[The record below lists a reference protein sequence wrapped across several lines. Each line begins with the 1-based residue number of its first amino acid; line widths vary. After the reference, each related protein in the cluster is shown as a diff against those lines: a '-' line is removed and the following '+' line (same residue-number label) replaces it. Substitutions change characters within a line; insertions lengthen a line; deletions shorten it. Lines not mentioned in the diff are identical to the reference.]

1 MGLNATIE
9 INMLF
14 RTTIILFISP
24 QCARNDTQLEMLKK
38 NFVLGRSKKLTK
50 IKFIYVKNVMFF
62 VLTVQYIVIPLYTCP
77 NYFLLTQT
85 TEPRQK
91 FATNNVMS
99 FFKKHFCCEE
109 GNIKKMIDL
118 QMRRAALEPKLFS
131 DTS

>member
-24 QCARNDTQLEMLKK
+24 RCVRNDTQLEMLKK
-38 NFVLGRSKKLTK
+38 ISLRKVKKIDKNK
-50 IKFIYVKNVMFF
+50 IHICKKYHVFRPHCAI
-62 VLTVQYIVIPLYTCP
+62 LQYIVIPLYTCP

-99 FFKKHFCCEE
+99 FFKKTF
-109 GNIKKMIDL
+109 L
-118 QMRRAALEPKLFS
+118 L
-131 DTS
+131 